1 MPVTR
6 EKAESMEHEGPERPE
21 GEKPTPPPGAVNEQV
36 QHASVSARVPQ
47 HVGRGILST
56 GAVVFDGPH
65 EYVIDFLQR
74 LGAPHTVAA
83 RVALSH
89 AVFGQFITA
98 LRDNLKMYSNR
109 FGTPPAL
116 PVPPQ
121 PPNRTSISDLYDQLK
136 LSDEMLSGVYSN
148 AVMIG
153 HTPSEFWFDFITTF
167 YPRSAVSCRVFLAAQ
182 QVPGLLETLSSAQQ
196 AHQRRRAGE
205 QPPPPKEE
213 EGGKDEGT
221 TDQG

>member
-1 MPVTR
+1 MNSEDPGR
-6 EKAESMEHEGPERPE
+6 SE
-21 GEKPTPPPGAVNEQV
+21 GEKPVPPPGAVNEHV
-36 QHASVSARVPQ
+36 QHPSVSARVPQ

-65 EYVIDFLQR
+65 EFVIDFLQR
-74 LGAPHTVAA
+74 LGAPHAVAA

-98 LRDNLKMYSNR
+98 LRDNLKMFQTR
-109 FGTPPAL
+109 FGAPAPL
-116 PVPPQ
+116 PAPQ
-121 PPNRTSISDLYDQLK
+121 QAQNRTSISDLYDQLK
-136 LSDEMLSGVYSN
+136 LPDEMLSGVYAN

-182 QVPGLLETLSSAQQ
+182 QIPALLETLTSAQQ
-196 AHQRRRAGE
+196 AHQRRRSGE
-205 QPPPPKEE
+205 QPPPAKA
-213 EGGKDEGT
+213 EGEGPT
-221 TDQG
+221 AQG

>member
-1 MPVTR
+1 MDS
-6 EKAESMEHEGPERPE
+6 EEHERPEGPERPE
-21 GEKPTPPPGAVNEQV
+21 GEKPMPPSGAVNEQV

-65 EYVIDFLQR
+65 EFVIDFLQR

-98 LRDNLKMYSNR
+98 LRDNLKMYSSR
-109 FGTPPAL
+109 FGAPPAL

-121 PPNRTSISDLYDQLK
+121 PPNRTSISELYDQLK
-136 LSDEMLSGVYSN
+136 LSDEMLSGVYAN

-196 AHQRRRAGE
+196 AHQRRQAGE
-205 QPPPPKEE
+205 QTQPPKD
-213 EGGKDEGT
+213 EGGGKREGEGEGT
-221 TDQG
+221 TDQE

>member
-1 MPVTR
+1 MDS
-6 EKAESMEHEGPERPE
+6 EEHERPE

-47 HVGRGILST
+47 HIGRGILST

-74 LGAPHTVAA
+74 LAPHTVAA
-83 RVALSH
+83 RIALSH
-89 AVFGQFITA
+89 AVFGQFITV

-109 FGTPPAL
+109 FGAPPSL

-136 LSDEMLSGVYSN
+136 LSDEMLSGVYAN

-167 YPRSAVSCRVFLAAQ
+167 YPRLAVSCRVFLAAQ

-196 AHQRRRAGE
+196 AHQRRRTGE
-205 QPPPPKEE
+205 QPQPPGE
-213 EGGKDEGT
+213 EGGGKGEGT